1 MPARIFLPRLQFVS
15 SGFVPPGK
23 ANLVYWFDASTI
35 SGSDGDLLSQW
46 NDLSG
51 NSNHATKGAGSNSN
65 RPILKKNIVNG
76 RAVVR
81 FNAGGGTTNYFD
93 LPSAMGSPVAGEMFV
108 IAKADA
114 DPSAAAAAVGMVTLC
129 GSGAVGSQAWPFTD
143 GKLYET
149 FGSNLNDHTLIVK
162 TPNVATGFH
171 LHHVVAED
179 KHYPVRLDGEIYHD
193 AGVNTV
199 SFANTHRHIGSDN
212 AGTSNFWRGDIAEIL
227 VYKTALTAAQRQQ
240 IYVYLALKY
249 GLTVTTANPTITPAT
264 YSGLQIWYKADSL
277 GLSDGASVSS
287 WTDQSGN
294 GRDLSQA
301 VALTQPVFK
310 SAGLNSRNS
319 VRFTITQ
326 NLGLASAFSIASGGA
341 YSILAVGQYTADC
354 SIIGHTTDNNQV
366 RVRRGG
372 INQTSSFVNGGSEAI
387 STTFARA
394 IGDPFLGT
402 WRRNTSNQHSPVLS
416 NGDLNGNGTI
426 TTAAAWRMTTLGGGS
441 AGINLAGDISEFC
454 LYNTL
459 LTNQQMWNLFEY
471 YFRSRW
477 GLP

>member
-1 MPARIFLPRLQFVS
+1 MPARFFLPRLQFVGG
-15 SGFVPPGK
+15 GFNPPAK
-23 ANLVYWFDASTI
+23 ASLVYWLDASTI

-51 NSNHATKGAGSNSN
+51 NNNHATKGAGSNSN
-65 RPILKKNIVNG
+65 RPILKKAIING

-93 LPSAMGSPVAGEMFV
+93 LPSAMGSPAAGELFV
-108 IAKADA
+108 IARADA
-114 DPSAAAAAVGMVTLC
+114 DPSAAALAVGMVTLC
-129 GSGAVGSQAWPFTD
+129 GTGTVGDQAWPFTD
-143 GKLYET
+143 GKAYET
-149 FGSNLNDHTLIVK
+149 FGSNNNNHGSIVK
-162 TPNVATGFH
+162 TPSLSTGFH
-171 LHHVVAED
+171 LHHVVAEAS
-179 KHYPVRLDGEIYHD
+179 HYPVRIDGELYHD
-193 AGVNTV
+193 AGINTV
-199 SFANTHRHIGSDN
+199 SFASSHRHVGAAIS
-212 AGTSNFWRGDIAEIL
+212 ASSYWRGDIAEIL
-227 VYKTALTAAQRQQ
+227 VYKTALTAVQRQQ
-240 IYVYLALKY
+240 VYTYLALKY
-249 GLTVTTANPTITPAT
+249 GLTVTSSNPTVLPST
-264 YSGLQIWYKADSL
+264 YSGLQMWYKADSL

-287 WTDQSGN
+287 WLDQSGN
-294 GRDLSQA
+294 GRDLSQG
-301 VALTQPVFK
+301 VAITQPVFK
-310 SAGLNSRNS
+310 STGLNSLNS

-326 NLGLASAFSIASGGA
+326 NLALASAFSIASGGA

-372 INQTSSFVNGGSEAI
+372 VNQTSSFVNGGSEAI
-387 STTFARA
+387 STTFSRA

-402 WRRNTSNQHSPVLS
+402 WTRNTSNQHSPILS

-426 TTAAAWRMTTLGGGS
+426 TTAAAWRMTSLGGGA

-454 LYNTL
+454 LYNVA

-471 YFRSRW
+471 YFRARW